1 MPQNGAALWIVWKRS
16 RSFEIDR
23 SERSRL
29 TFFLAKPS
37 VGHQLAGFT
46 YLLSMSAEDACS

>member
-29 TFFLAKPS
+29 TIFRLAKPS
-37 VGHQLAGFT
+37 VGYPIGWIHLF
-46 YLLSMSAEDACS
+46 AEDAC